1 MLTMCHQ
8 CYDDPVLIMMD
19 NDDDDDDDEELVDLR
34 ILGSF
39 QCILGLL
46 LAAVCT
52 SELWILIAAQ
62 LKKKENKKSRKL
74 SWSCQWS
81 LPIQDSHICGYS

>member
-19 NDDDDDDDEELVDLR
+19 NDDDDDEELVDLR

-52 SELWILIAAQ
+52 SELLILSAAQ
-62 LKKKENKKSRKL
+62 LKNKIK
-74 SWSCQWS
+74 
-81 LPIQDSHICGYS
+81 

>member
-19 NDDDDDDDEELVDLR
+19 NDDELVDLR

-52 SELWILIAAQ
+52 SELWILSA
-62 LKKKENKKSRKL
+62 
-74 SWSCQWS
+74 
-81 LPIQDSHICGYS
+81 